1 MGRCGCGK
9 VEQGTGIREEVVS
22 GVFSVDAG
30 FEGVSNERD
39 ILLGEWKWISS
50 GDLRWALAPG

>member
-9 VEQGTGIREEVVS
+9 VEQGTGIGEKVVS

-50 GDLRWALAPG
+50 GDLR